1 MSHARQLEAERRG
14 NAWVLRLHAER
25 IVDDAQTDDMR
36 RELAAFIATAD
47 PPNFVIDLAGVRMVS
62 SAGLSFFQHV
72 SRAVAARHGF
82 VACCRVEPDVRMLFG
97 LVGRDTIFTLFDD
110 VEAAVAAFA

>member
-1 MSHARQLEAERRG
+1 MSHDHHLEAARRG

-25 IVDDAQTDDMR
+25 IVDDPRTDELR
-36 RELAAFIATAD
+36 RELAAFITDAD
-47 PPNFVIDLAGVRMVS
+47 PPNFVIDMAGVRMVS

-72 SRAVAARHGF
+72 SRAVAARHGL

-97 LVGRDTIFTLFDD
+97 LAGLDTIFTLFDD
-110 VEAAVAAFA
+110 VEAAAAAFT